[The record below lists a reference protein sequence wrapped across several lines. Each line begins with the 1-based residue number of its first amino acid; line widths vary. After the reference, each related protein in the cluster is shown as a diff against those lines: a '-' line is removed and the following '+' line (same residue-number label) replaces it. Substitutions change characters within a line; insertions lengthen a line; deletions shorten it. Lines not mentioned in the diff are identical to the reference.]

1 MALVF
6 SSLILVLRR
15 CWLFFYYYINYHYYY
30 YFVRLSD
37 GKIIN
42 TVIFSFPVNT
52 AMCYS
57 CSSCLCD
64 DLYLLQATLN
74 MVTSNMAVDLMQH
87 GILTVALHPGWVR
100 TTLGGPNAPIDVRR
114 SVEGLI
120 TVMGQLNEDSTGTF
134 HDYEGVDIEW

>member
-1 MALVF
+1 M
-6 SSLILVLRR
+6 
-15 CWLFFYYYINYHYYY
+15 
-30 YFVRLSD
+30 RLSD

-120 TVMGQLNEDSTGTF
+120 TVMGKLNEDSTGTF